1 MRWMLAIALMATPV
15 FGWAGG
21 VGAGSTSAT
30 KLTFREPAFHDPQ
43 VQVATSMPPQFDL
56 LLTRDMPTP
65 GWALDVDDVAVDTKA
80 GRILVRIT
88 EVAPEG
94 IRTQVIT
101 PTPCRVP
108 LGRLEPGVFA
118 LELWLRR
125 GDGPHVLAQVLVV
138 RAR

>member
-1 MRWMLAIALMATPV
+1 MIDNKLAALGQPLFAN
-15 FGWAGG
+15 A
-21 VGAGSTSAT
+21 S
-30 KLTFREPAFHDPQ
+30 
-43 VQVATSMPPQFDL
+43 VQVSVTDGAWTY
-56 LLTRDMPTP
+56 
-65 GWALDVDDVAVDTKA
+65 ALDREWAKVVDAKE
-80 GRILVRIT
+80 GRIRVRIT
-88 EVAPEG
+88 EIAPEG